1 MKMGIPIGRLQN
13 EMSSAD
19 FALYQAFNN
28 IDPFENYRF
37 DINSAIV
44 SQVLAQV
51 HGAKTTKIIDFVPQ
65 WDRPTKRTTKQL
77 KSKMDSFAAM
87 MNGK

>member
-1 MKMGIPIGRLQN
+1 MGIPIGRLQD
-13 EMSSAD
+13 EISSAD

-37 DINSAIV
+37 DINSAVV

-51 HGAKTTKIIDFVPQ
+51 HGSKRTKLSDFIPQ
-65 WDRPTKRTTKQL
+65 WDKPPNKTARQL
-77 KSKMDSFAAM
+77 QTVMNAFAARA
-87 MNGK
+87 NGK

>member
-1 MKMGIPIGRLQN
+1 MKMGIPIERLQN
-13 EMSSAD
+13 EISAYD
-19 FALYQAFNN
+19 FALYRAFNN

-51 HGAKTTKIIDFVPQ
+51 HGAKTTKIGDFVPQ
-65 WDRPTKRTTKQL
+65 WDKPPKRTATHL